1 MAKPSGSPASFI
13 ERDLLSGSH
22 TGSAPTHETS
32 RPSAKIPVRNTHNTE
47 STRKVVSAV
56 PQKLAA
62 RRTWVPALLIWV
74 FSCAV
79 HFGIFALAL
88 TRDLHQPMS
97 KINRNLDY
105 LSYLNIWYAHFY

>member
-47 STRKVVSAV
+47 STRKVVSAAPRSWLHGV
-56 PQKLAA
+56 HGS
-62 RRTWVPALLIWV
+62 RRYSSGSSPAPSTSVFLL
-74 FSCAV
+74 S
-79 HFGIFALAL
+79 
-88 TRDLHQPMS
+88 
-97 KINRNLDY
+97 
-105 LSYLNIWYAHFY
+105 LSPETCTSP

>member
-47 STRKVVSAV
+47 STRKVVSAA
-56 PQKLAA
+56 PPEAGCTAYMGPGATHL
-62 RRTWVPALLIWV
+62 ALLLRRPLRY
-74 FSCAV
+74 FCSRSHPRPA
-79 HFGIFALAL
+79 
-88 TRDLHQPMS
+88 P
-97 KINRNLDY
+97 
-105 LSYLNIWYAHFY
+105 AHEQN